1 MYWFR
6 SQRPWDTF
14 PGCASSYHLRL
25 VGLRF
30 REEFGPSGWLI
41 LGGDFAVLQAP
52 AFECL
57 SFDAPTFFED
67 LSAPAEVDI
76 RRGQVLQTL
85 VISVVIIVLD
95 EVADLGFEI
104 AG

>member
-1 MYWFR
+1 
-6 SQRPWDTF
+6 
-14 PGCASSYHLRL
+14 

-30 REEFGPSGWLI
+30 SGGFGPSGWLI
-41 LGGDFAVLQAP
+41 LSGYFSVLQAP
-52 AFECL
+52 VFEGV
-57 SFDAPTFFED
+57 SFDAPTFFKD

-85 VISVVIIVLD
+85 VISMMIIMLN
-95 EVADLGFEI
+95 EVAYLGFEI